1 MTLVIDIRRKI
12 CNICLPVY
20 AGKNQ
25 KKSIMNNNSKILVA
39 LAAGIAAGA
48 VLGVLFAPEK
58 GADTRKKILDQGKKM
73 SDDVKNKFSKGMEKL
88 NDLKDGL
95 KEKVE
100 EFA

>member
-1 MTLVIDIRRKI
+1 
-12 CNICLPVY
+12 
-20 AGKNQ
+20 
-25 KKSIMNNNSKILVA
+25 MNNNSKILVA

-73 SDDVKNKFSKGMEKL
+73 SDDVKNKFSKSMEKL

>member
-1 MTLVIDIRRKI
+1 
-12 CNICLPVY
+12 
-20 AGKNQ
+20 
-25 KKSIMNNNSKILVA
+25 MNNNSKILVA

-73 SDDVKNKFSKGMEKL
+73 SDDVKNKFNKGMEKL
-88 NDLKDGL
+88 NDLKEGL
-95 KEKVE
+95 KEKAE

>member
-1 MTLVIDIRRKI
+1 M
-12 CNICLPVY
+12 
-20 AGKNQ
+20 
-25 KKSIMNNNSKILVA
+25 MNNNSKIFVA
-39 LAAGIAAGA
+39 LAAGLAAGA

-58 GADTRKKILDQGKKM
+58 GADTRKKILDQGKKL

>member
-1 MTLVIDIRRKI
+1 
-12 CNICLPVY
+12 
-20 AGKNQ
+20 
-25 KKSIMNNNSKILVA
+25 MNNNSKILVA

-73 SDDVKNKFSKGMEKL
+73 SDDVKNKFNKGMEKL

-95 KEKVE
+95 KEKAE

>member
-1 MTLVIDIRRKI
+1 MTLIIDIRPEI

-20 AGKNQ
+20 PGRNQ
-25 KKSIMNNNSKILVA
+25 IKSIMNNNSKILVA

-73 SDDVKNKFSKGMEKL
+73 SDDVKNKFNKGMEKL
-88 NDLKDGL
+88 NDLKEGL
-95 KEKVE
+95 KEKAE